1 MVCGGLVFG
10 GVPGEDASHT
20 IYAGSLDEPNLFEP
34 AIAIFI
40 KDKPAWVVLPPGLTQ
55 FETLPK

>member
-1 MVCGGLVFG
+1 MFG